1 MSKIKN
7 GIVTLDTP
15 VVDSDNGYTI
25 VNVDLNKLTKERIA
39 QDSEM
44 EGIKLNKAFTPFRSN
59 KNDSMIMKFN
69 LEYNNDTE
77 SLDLVGKVTQGDK
90 VLFDTYVA
98 LNVEQLVVDILDSLA
113 QNTNNNVSLASL
125 EMIRNAV
132 DTARNTIYSKCFK
145 ENILLSNEEFNYR
158 IDIFKAGTNNLL
170 ALGNRLSISDD
181 TITLY
186 EVIAFDSN
194 ATFDKVDIR
203 VVINE
208 EEAIYFKS
216 LSLNTT
222 NGKSIK
228 YCGFSLNNAQIAKK
242 SPNKN
247 EKYNPEKLKLKGLEL
262 PAKESNTEFLLRD
275 LLNNNDHNLL
285 MKCYKQNKK
294 LGVVK
299 VNLNKYLLS

>member
-15 VVDSDNGYTI
+15 VVDSENGYTI

-90 VLFDTYVA
+90 V
-98 LNVEQLVVDILDSLA
+98 VVDILDSLA

-247 EKYNPEKLKLKGLEL
+247 EKYNPEKLKLKGLDL
-262 PAKESNTEFLLRD
+262 TAKESNTEFLLRD